1 MVNEHPTTSFL
12 QRSDQLNKEGK
23 MFEEDIE
30 TSCKDQSIFYY
41 RIKDTF
47 IPPDLRTRVRVTKNK
62 YDSFIYR
69 KPNLFPI
76 EFKSTKDK
84 KFSFSE
90 SIIKKHQIEA
100 LQDAAT
106 YDGLIAGFIFNF
118 RSEGNETWFV
128 HIDDFIKYKHIAENG
143 IKEHTYKSKV
153 NRASISL
160 DICREIGI
168 EVKNVKKKV
177 RYRYYI
183 NQLVDC
189 LINKNQEKETK

>member
-1 MVNEHPTTSFL
+1 MVKKQN
-12 QRSDQLNKEGK
+12 EGK
-23 MFEEDIE
+23 MFEEDVE
-30 TSCKDQSIFYY
+30 QSCKDQKLFYY

-90 SIIKKHQIEA
+90 SIIKQHQIDSLQEA
-100 LQDAAT
+100 VT

-118 RSEGNETWFV
+118 RVEGNPTYFV
-128 HIDDFIKYKHIAENG
+128 HIDDFLKYKHIAENQ
-143 IKEHTYKSKV
+143 IKEHTYKAKV
-153 NRASISL
+153 NKASISL
-160 DICREIGI
+160 DICKEIGI
-168 EVKNVKKKV
+168 EVSNAKKKV

-183 NQLVDC
+183 NKLVDE
-189 LINKNQEKETK
+189 LIKRYGES